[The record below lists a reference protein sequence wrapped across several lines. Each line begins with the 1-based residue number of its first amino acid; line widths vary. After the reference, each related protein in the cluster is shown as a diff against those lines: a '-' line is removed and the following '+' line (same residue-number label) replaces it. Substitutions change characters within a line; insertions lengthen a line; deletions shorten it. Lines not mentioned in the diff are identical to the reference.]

1 MKTYFQPPKT
11 NFPPCVI
18 GTVTDWI
25 TWVDCTSATSIVPCF
40 AVELRIDALPAKISA
55 NDIQSRQCRKPV
67 LLTIRHHDEGGQRV
81 MEESARI
88 ALMSE
93 LMSMATAIDWE
104 VRHLSG
110 AEVLLDQARNAG
122 VKIIA
127 SWHDFDKTPSLAELQ
142 AQEDYARSKGV
153 DMVKFAFRLNSLED
167 MMVGAQLIREAKG
180 PIAVMGMGILGPT
193 SRMLYSQLGSALI
206 YGYLGDNPAAPGQWP
221 TKLCGEVLDNLKPLS

>member
-1 MKTYFQPPKT
+1 MKTYFQPTKK

-18 GTVTDWI
+18 GTVTDWN
-25 TWVDCTSATSIVPCF
+25 TWLDCTSATSIVPCF
-40 AVELRIDALPAKISA
+40 AVELRVDALPANISA
-55 NDIQSRQCRKPV
+55 NDIQSHLCRKPV
-67 LLTIRHHDEGGQRV
+67 LMTIRHHGEGGLRV
-81 MEESARI
+81 MDESARI
-88 ALMSE
+88 AQMSE

-104 VRHLSG
+104 VRHICG
-110 AEVLLDQARNAG
+110 AEALLQQARNAG
-122 VKIIA
+122 VKVIA

-180 PIAVMGMGILGPT
+180 SIAVMGMGDLGPT

-206 YGYLGDNPAAPGQWP
+206 YGYLGDTPAAPGQWP
-221 TKLCGEVLDNLKPLS
+221 TKLCSEVLDNLKSLR